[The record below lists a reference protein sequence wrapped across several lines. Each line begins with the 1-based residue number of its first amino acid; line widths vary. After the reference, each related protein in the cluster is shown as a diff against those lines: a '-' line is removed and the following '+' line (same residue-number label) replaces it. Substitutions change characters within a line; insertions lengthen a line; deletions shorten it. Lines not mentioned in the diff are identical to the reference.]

1 MSFFQSSTVQLA
13 DASLTKISFIKK
25 NGVPETVPKIIQT
38 GLCYK
43 IKQQNNKNKH
53 LWHSARNK
61 SQPTGAWLK
70 LKTFTYS
77 LSKKNDKRTRQFQ
90 NKEWL
95 NI

>member
-13 DASLTKISFIKK
+13 DASLTKMSFIKK

-43 IKQQNNKNKH
+43 IKQQNNNNKH

-70 LKTFTYS
+70 LKTFTYFNS
-77 LSKKNDKRTRQFQ
+77 STADLNSKYTPTLKIQ
-90 NKEWL
+90 
-95 NI
+95 